1 MQMSRLKPATAALR
15 VGIDGRALYGPA
27 AGVRRYVSQLMEA
40 IVRVSPSTELFAV
53 GIEGA
58 DTVPQGVIASRSRGS
73 LPTNAG
79 WMLTG
84 LPLAVHGLGLHVF
97 HAPAYTAPLVG
108 TPPVVLTVHDVSY
121 ARRPEDYPYHLDPA
135 RRWFYRAS
143 ARSASAIITDS
154 AFSAAEIEAAYSI
167 PGDRITVVPLA
178 ADARFSPSADAAL
191 LPELA
196 GAPYVLHVGDLHA
209 RRRAGLLLDAVIDVR
224 SRHASL
230 KQLSLVLIGR
240 DHGEG
245 AQVLARAADA
255 GAPDAARWLGHRSD
269 EDLVAAL
276 RGASAFVYASRYE
289 GFGLPVLEALA
300 CGTPVV
306 ATYDASVP
314 EIVGDAGC
322 LVRDAT
328 ASRFA
333 DALSA
338 VLLRPEEAERLR
350 RAGPRR
356 AAQFSWDRTAL
367 DTIAVYDRVA
377 RRRS

>member
-1 MQMSRLKPATAALR
+1 MQMPQLKAATSALR

-84 LPLAVHGLGLHVF
+84 LPLAVRGLGLHVF

-121 ARRPEDYPYHLDPA
+121 ARRPEDYPYHLDPV

-178 ADARFSPSADAAL
+178 ADARFSPSTAAAL

-209 RRRAGLLLDAVIDVR
+209 RRRAGMLLDAVIDVR

-255 GAPDAARWLGHRSD
+255 GAPDAARYLGHRSD

-377 RRRS
+377 NRRS